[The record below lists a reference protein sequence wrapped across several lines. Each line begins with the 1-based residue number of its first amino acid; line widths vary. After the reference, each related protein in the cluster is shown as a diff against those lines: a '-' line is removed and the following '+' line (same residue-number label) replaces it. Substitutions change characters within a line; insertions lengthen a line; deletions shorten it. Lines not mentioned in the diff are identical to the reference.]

1 MTAATQLLK
10 AWTTLRARACV
21 QGVQAY
27 RSDPVDGPVVFFT
40 IHHGVARVYPDMAAL
55 GARIDDLEAKAAA

>member
-1 MTAATQLLK
+1 MSAPVQDLK
-10 AWTTLRARACV
+10 AWVTLRARACR

-27 RSDPVDGPVVFFT
+27 RSDPVDGPVVFFS

-55 GARIDDLEAKAAA
+55 RSRIEDLELATV